1 MKIVADIDVPFLKG
15 VLEPY
20 AEVLYK
26 KGCEISHEDVKEA
39 DALILR
45 TRTRCNA
52 ELLED
57 SKVKLIATAT
67 IGTDHVDFD
76 YCRSHGIE
84 VQNAAGCNA
93 GGVMQYVFSALYGIA
108 ARKGIKIDG
117 STIGIIGVGN
127 VGKKIETMAK
137 HLGFNVLLCDPPR
150 AAAEG
155 PEAFCSLEYLLENSQ
170 IVTLHVPLD
179 ETTRRMAGPEFFAM
193 MQPGSIFINAA
204 RGEVM
209 DEDALKDTMPK
220 FGAVVIDTWNNE
232 PKVDADLV
240 DMVDIATPHIAGYSF
255 QGKQMGTS
263 MAVQAVARYFDIDEL
278 KDFFPKSDISG
289 HEPVLLDLQGK
300 NHGQIAAVFQYN
312 YPIFTD
318 DFRFRME
325 PHKFEKLRSEYQ
337 YRREIYVDDTTLN
350 NNRNMFTKEDIAQIE
365 QRGSSVQAAEQQ
377 VERFK
382 QGFPWMKI
390 VAPATPEKGIQV
402 LDEAAV
408 EAAAKYYEGASING
422 KCKFVPASGAASRMF
437 KDLFS
442 GLDALKAGK
451 ELADDAPAAKF
462 VDQIHSFAFYT
473 PELFG
478 ENTCKC
484 PEYRKDVLSKT
495 LTDEGLGYG
504 AKPKGVLK
512 FHKYTDGEIRTAF
525 AEHLVEAQNYMRNE
539 DGSANLVVTISPEH
553 QHLFEEAYAEVK
565 EAYEAK
571 YGVKYNI
578 TFTFQDKATDTIA
591 VDVDNKPFRT
601 ETDSLLFRPAGH
613 GALIYNLNKLEEEVV
628 SIKNIDNV
636 ANERL
641 LPETATWKKVLL
653 GKALELRDTLHA
665 YLCELD
671 LVCNPIQGSRNTT
684 VGVPGYDPLY
694 EDLCASPEAAALC
707 DDIEAFLNN
716 VLCIEMPVAETPKA
730 RVEALRAKLDRPVR
744 VAGMV
749 RNQGEPGGGPFI
761 IAEKDGSTSLQ
772 VLESVQ
778 VNMSDDHARNALASA
793 THFNPVDIVC
803 CLHDYKGQSFDLLKY
818 VDEDAG
824 FISSKS
830 YQGRELKALE
840 LPGLWNGAMSNWNT
854 LFVEVPL
861 ETFNPVKVVLDL
873 LRPAHQN

>member
-1 MKIVADIDVPFLKG
+1 MKVVADMDIPFLEG
-15 VLEPY
+15 VFEPY
-20 AEVLYK
+20 GEVVYK
-26 KGCEISHEDVKEA
+26 KGLEISHEDVLDA
-39 DALILR
+39 DALVVR
-45 TRTRCNA
+45 TRTRCDA
-52 ELLED
+52 ALLEGT
-57 SKVKLIATAT
+57 SVKMIATAT
-67 IGTDHVDFD
+67 IGTDHIDLE
-76 YCRSHGIE
+76 YCRKAGIE
-84 VQNAAGCNA
+84 VSNAAGCNA
-93 GGVMQYVFSALYGIA
+93 GGVMQYVFSALYGVA
-108 ARKGIKIDG
+108 ARKGIKIDE
-117 STIGIIGVGN
+117 STIGIVGVGH
-127 VGKKIETMAK
+127 VGSKIEAMAEY
-137 HLGFNVLLCDPPR
+137 LGFNILRCDPPR
-150 AAAEG
+150 AVAEG
-155 PEAFCSLEYLLENSQ
+155 PEGFCSLEHLLEESDV
-170 IVTLHVPLD
+170 VTLHVPLD
-179 ETTRRMAGPEFFAM
+179 VTTRGMANADFFTLM
-193 MQPGSIFINAA
+193 KPGAIFINAA
-204 RGEVM
+204 RGEVV
-209 DEDALKDTMPK
+209 DEQALIEASPK
-220 FGAVVIDTWNNE
+220 LGAIVIDTWNNE
-232 PKVDADLV
+232 PDINEDLV
-240 DMVDIATPHIAGYSF
+240 DIADIATPHIAGYTF
-255 QGKQMGTS
+255 QGKQNGTAY
-263 MAVQAVARYFDIDEL
+263 AVQALARHFRLEEL
-278 KDFFPKSDISG
+278 YDFFPAQDLPG
-289 HEPVLLDLQGK
+289 HEPVLLDLKGK
-300 NHGQIAAVFQYN
+300 NHGEIAAVSQYN

-337 YRREIYVDDTTLN
+337 YRREIIFTNTIT
-350 NNRNMFTKEDIAQIE
+350 NMFTKEDIAQIE
-365 QRGSSVQAAEQQ
+365 QRGSSVQTAEQQ

-390 VAPATPEKGIQV
+390 VAPATPERGIQV

-408 EAAAKYYEGASING
+408 EAAAKYYDGAKING

-462 VDQIHSFAFYT
+462 VDQIQGFAFYT

-478 ENTCKC
+478 EQTCKC
-484 PEYRKDVLSKT
+484 PEYRQSVLSKT
-495 LTDEGLGYG
+495 LTEEGLGYG

-539 DGSANLVVTISPEH
+539 DGTANLVVTISPEH
-553 QHLFEEAYAEVK
+553 QHLFEEAYAQVK

-591 VDVDNKPFRT
+591 VDVENKPFRT

-613 GALIYNLNKLEEEVV
+613 GALIYNLNKIEEEVV

-653 GKALELRDTLHA
+653 GKALELRDKIYG
-665 YLCELD
+665 YLNALD
-671 LVCNPIQGSRNTT
+671 
-684 VGVPGYDPLY
+684 
-694 EDLCASPEAAALC
+694 AEATPALC
-707 DDIEAFLNN
+707 DEIEAFLDNT
-716 VLCIEMPVAETPKA
+716 LCVTLPEAADFDA
-730 RVEALRAKLDRPVR
+730 RVAAIRAKLNRPIR

-749 RNQGEPGGGPFI
+749 KNQGEPGGGPFI
-761 IAEKDGSTSLQ
+761 IADKDGSTSLQ

-778 VNMSDDHARNALASA
+778 INMSDDHARNALASA

-803 CLHDYKGQSFDLLKY
+803 CLHDYKGQSFDLLQY

-861 ETFNPVKVVLDL
+861 ATFNPVKVVLDL

>member
-1 MKIVADIDVPFLKG
+1 M
-15 VLEPY
+15 
-20 AEVLYK
+20 
-26 KGCEISHEDVKEA
+26 
-39 DALILR
+39 
-45 TRTRCNA
+45 
-52 ELLED
+52 
-57 SKVKLIATAT
+57 
-67 IGTDHVDFD
+67 
-76 YCRSHGIE
+76 
-84 VQNAAGCNA
+84 
-93 GGVMQYVFSALYGIA
+93 
-108 ARKGIKIDG
+108 
-117 STIGIIGVGN
+117 
-127 VGKKIETMAK
+127 
-137 HLGFNVLLCDPPR
+137 
-150 AAAEG
+150 
-155 PEAFCSLEYLLENSQ
+155 
-170 IVTLHVPLD
+170 
-179 ETTRRMAGPEFFAM
+179 
-193 MQPGSIFINAA
+193 
-204 RGEVM
+204 
-209 DEDALKDTMPK
+209 
-220 FGAVVIDTWNNE
+220 
-232 PKVDADLV
+232 
-240 DMVDIATPHIAGYSF
+240 
-255 QGKQMGTS
+255 
-263 MAVQAVARYFDIDEL
+263 
-278 KDFFPKSDISG
+278 
-289 HEPVLLDLQGK
+289 
-300 NHGQIAAVFQYN
+300 
-312 YPIFTD
+312 
-318 DFRFRME
+318 FR
-325 PHKFEKLRSEYQ
+325 
-337 YRREIYVDDTTLN
+337 
-350 NNRNMFTKEDIAQIE
+350 KEDIAQIE
-365 QRGSSVQAAEQQ
+365 QRGTTVQTVEQQ

-390 VAPATPEKGIQV
+390 IAPATPEKGILV

-408 EAAAKYYEGASING
+408 DAAVRYYEGAQING

-442 GLDALKAGK
+442 GLDALNAGK

-462 VDQIHSFAFYT
+462 VDKIQSFAFYT

-478 ENTCKC
+478 AETCKC
-484 PEYRKDVLSKT
+484 PEYRQSVLAKT

-539 DGSANLVVTISPEH
+539 DGTAKLVVTISPEH

-565 EAYEAK
+565 AAYEEK
-571 YGVKYNI
+571 YGVQYNI

-591 VDVDNKPFRT
+591 VDVENKPFRT
-601 ETDSLLFRPAGH
+601 ENDALLFRPAGH
-613 GALIYNLNKLEEEVV
+613 GALIYNLNKIDEEVV

-653 GKALELRDTLHA
+653 GKALELRDKIYG
-665 YLCELD
+665 YLNELD
-671 LVCNPIQGSRNTT
+671 AVTGANFTDTSLNL
-684 VGVPGYDPLY
+684 PGYFPPKDDVY
-694 EDLCASPEAAALC
+694 ATEECQALC
-707 DDIEAFLNN
+707 NDIQAFLENE
-716 VLCIEMPVAETPKA
+716 LCITLPQFDTFKQRAE
-730 RVEALRAKLDRPVR
+730 VLREKLNRPIR

-749 RNQGEPGGGPFI
+749 KNQGEPGGGPFI

-778 VNMSDDHARNALASA
+778 INMSDEHAKNALASA

-861 ETFNPVKVVLDL
+861 ATFNPVKVVLDL

>member
-1 MKIVADIDVPFLKG
+1 M
-15 VLEPY
+15 
-20 AEVLYK
+20 
-26 KGCEISHEDVKEA
+26 
-39 DALILR
+39 
-45 TRTRCNA
+45 
-52 ELLED
+52 
-57 SKVKLIATAT
+57 
-67 IGTDHVDFD
+67 
-76 YCRSHGIE
+76 
-84 VQNAAGCNA
+84 
-93 GGVMQYVFSALYGIA
+93 
-108 ARKGIKIDG
+108 
-117 STIGIIGVGN
+117 
-127 VGKKIETMAK
+127 
-137 HLGFNVLLCDPPR
+137 
-150 AAAEG
+150 
-155 PEAFCSLEYLLENSQ
+155 
-170 IVTLHVPLD
+170 
-179 ETTRRMAGPEFFAM
+179 
-193 MQPGSIFINAA
+193 
-204 RGEVM
+204 
-209 DEDALKDTMPK
+209 
-220 FGAVVIDTWNNE
+220 
-232 PKVDADLV
+232 
-240 DMVDIATPHIAGYSF
+240 
-255 QGKQMGTS
+255 
-263 MAVQAVARYFDIDEL
+263 
-278 KDFFPKSDISG
+278 
-289 HEPVLLDLQGK
+289 
-300 NHGQIAAVFQYN
+300 
-312 YPIFTD
+312 
-318 DFRFRME
+318 FR
-325 PHKFEKLRSEYQ
+325 
-337 YRREIYVDDTTLN
+337 
-350 NNRNMFTKEDIAQIE
+350 KEDIAQIE
-365 QRGSSVQAAEQQ
+365 QRGTTVQAVEQQ

-382 QGFPWMKI
+382 QGFLWMKI
-390 VAPATPEKGIQV
+390 VAPATPEKGILV

-408 EAAAKYYEGASING
+408 EAAAKYYEGARING

-442 GLDALKAGK
+442 GLDALNAGK

-462 VDQIHSFAFYT
+462 VDQIQSFAFYT

-478 ENTCKC
+478 EETCKC
-484 PEYRKDVLSKT
+484 PEYRQSVLSKT

-525 AEHLVEAQNYMRNE
+525 AEHLVEAQNYMKNE
-539 DGSANLVVTISPEH
+539 DGTANLVVTISPEH

-578 TFTFQDKATDTIA
+578 TFTFQDKATDTVA
-591 VDVDNKPFRT
+591 VDVENKPFRT

-613 GALIYNLNKLEEEVV
+613 GALIYNLNRIEEEVV

-653 GKALELRDTLHA
+653 GKALELRDKIYG
-665 YLCELD
+665 YLNELD
-671 LVCNPIQGSRNTT
+671 AVTGANFTDTSLNL
-684 VGVPGYDPLY
+684 PGYFPPK
-694 EDLCASPEAAALC
+694 EDVYATEECQALC
-707 DDIEAFLNN
+707 NDIQAFLENE
-716 VLCIEMPVAETPKA
+716 LCITLPAFDTFKQRAE
-730 RVEALRAKLDRPVR
+730 VLREKLNRPIR

-749 RNQGEPGGGPFI
+749 KNQGEPGGGPFI

-861 ETFNPVKVVLDL
+861 ATFNPVKVVLDL

>member
-1 MKIVADIDVPFLKG
+1 M
-15 VLEPY
+15 
-20 AEVLYK
+20 
-26 KGCEISHEDVKEA
+26 
-39 DALILR
+39 
-45 TRTRCNA
+45 
-52 ELLED
+52 
-57 SKVKLIATAT
+57 
-67 IGTDHVDFD
+67 
-76 YCRSHGIE
+76 
-84 VQNAAGCNA
+84 
-93 GGVMQYVFSALYGIA
+93 
-108 ARKGIKIDG
+108 
-117 STIGIIGVGN
+117 
-127 VGKKIETMAK
+127 
-137 HLGFNVLLCDPPR
+137 
-150 AAAEG
+150 
-155 PEAFCSLEYLLENSQ
+155 
-170 IVTLHVPLD
+170 
-179 ETTRRMAGPEFFAM
+179 
-193 MQPGSIFINAA
+193 
-204 RGEVM
+204 
-209 DEDALKDTMPK
+209 
-220 FGAVVIDTWNNE
+220 
-232 PKVDADLV
+232 
-240 DMVDIATPHIAGYSF
+240 
-255 QGKQMGTS
+255 
-263 MAVQAVARYFDIDEL
+263 
-278 KDFFPKSDISG
+278 
-289 HEPVLLDLQGK
+289 
-300 NHGQIAAVFQYN
+300 
-312 YPIFTD
+312 
-318 DFRFRME
+318 FR
-325 PHKFEKLRSEYQ
+325 
-337 YRREIYVDDTTLN
+337 
-350 NNRNMFTKEDIAQIE
+350 KEDIAQIE
-365 QRGSSVQAAEQQ
+365 QRGTTVQTVEQQ

-390 VAPATPEKGIQV
+390 IAPATPEKGILV

-408 EAAAKYYEGASING
+408 DAAVRYYEGAQING

-442 GLDALKAGK
+442 GLDALNAGK

-462 VDQIHSFAFYT
+462 VDKIQSFAFYT

-478 ENTCKC
+478 AETCKC
-484 PEYRKDVLSKT
+484 PEYRQSVLAKT

-539 DGSANLVVTISPEH
+539 DGTAKLVVTISPEH

-565 EAYEAK
+565 AAYEEK
-571 YGVKYNI
+571 YGVQYNI

-591 VDVDNKPFRT
+591 VDVENKPFRT
-601 ETDSLLFRPAGH
+601 ENDALLFRPAGH
-613 GALIYNLNKLEEEVV
+613 GALIYNLNKIDEEVV

-653 GKALELRDTLHA
+653 GKALELRDKIYG
-665 YLCELD
+665 YLNELD
-671 LVCNPIQGSRNTT
+671 AVTGANFTDTSLNL
-684 VGVPGYDPLY
+684 PGYFPPKDDVY
-694 EDLCASPEAAALC
+694 ATEECQALC
-707 DDIEAFLNN
+707 NDIQAFLENE
-716 VLCIEMPVAETPKA
+716 LCITLPQFDTFKQRAE
-730 RVEALRAKLDRPVR
+730 VLREKLNRPIR

-749 RNQGEPGGGPFI
+749 KNQGEPGGGPFI

-778 VNMSDDHARNALASA
+778 INMSDEHAKNALASA

-861 ETFNPVKVVLDL
+861 ATFNPLKVVLDL

>member
-1 MKIVADIDVPFLKG
+1 M
-15 VLEPY
+15 
-20 AEVLYK
+20 
-26 KGCEISHEDVKEA
+26 
-39 DALILR
+39 
-45 TRTRCNA
+45 
-52 ELLED
+52 
-57 SKVKLIATAT
+57 
-67 IGTDHVDFD
+67 
-76 YCRSHGIE
+76 
-84 VQNAAGCNA
+84 
-93 GGVMQYVFSALYGIA
+93 
-108 ARKGIKIDG
+108 
-117 STIGIIGVGN
+117 
-127 VGKKIETMAK
+127 
-137 HLGFNVLLCDPPR
+137 
-150 AAAEG
+150 
-155 PEAFCSLEYLLENSQ
+155 
-170 IVTLHVPLD
+170 
-179 ETTRRMAGPEFFAM
+179 
-193 MQPGSIFINAA
+193 
-204 RGEVM
+204 
-209 DEDALKDTMPK
+209 
-220 FGAVVIDTWNNE
+220 
-232 PKVDADLV
+232 
-240 DMVDIATPHIAGYSF
+240 
-255 QGKQMGTS
+255 
-263 MAVQAVARYFDIDEL
+263 
-278 KDFFPKSDISG
+278 
-289 HEPVLLDLQGK
+289 
-300 NHGQIAAVFQYN
+300 
-312 YPIFTD
+312 
-318 DFRFRME
+318 FR
-325 PHKFEKLRSEYQ
+325 
-337 YRREIYVDDTTLN
+337 
-350 NNRNMFTKEDIAQIE
+350 KEDIEQIE
-365 QRGSSVQAAEQQ
+365 QRGSSVQTVEQQ

-390 VAPATPEKGIQV
+390 VAPATPERGIQV

-408 EAAAKYYEGASING
+408 EAAAKYYDGAAING

-462 VDQIHSFAFYT
+462 VDQIQSFAFYT

-478 ENTCKC
+478 EQTCKC
-484 PEYRKDVLSKT
+484 PEYRQAVLSKT

-539 DGSANLVVTISPEH
+539 DGTANLVVTISPEH
-553 QHLFEEAYAEVK
+553 QQLFEEAYAEVK
-565 EAYEAK
+565 AAYEAK

-591 VDVDNKPFRT
+591 VDVENKPFRT

-613 GALIYNLNKLEEEVV
+613 GALIYNLNRIEEEVV

-653 GKALELRDTLHA
+653 GKALELRDKIYG
-665 YLCELD
+665 YLNALD
-671 LVCNPIQGSRNTT
+671 
-684 VGVPGYDPLY
+684 
-694 EDLCASPEAAALC
+694 AEATPALC
-707 DDIEAFLNN
+707 DEIEAFLDNT
-716 VLCIEMPVAETPKA
+716 LCVTLPAAADFEA
-730 RVEALRAKLDRPVR
+730 RVAALRAKLNRPIR

-749 RNQGEPGGGPFI
+749 KNQGEPGGGPFI

-778 VNMSDDHARNALASA
+778 INMSDDHARECLASA

-803 CLHDYKGQSFDLLKY
+803 CLHDYKGQSFDLLQY

-861 ETFNPVKVVLDL
+861 ATFNPVKVVLDL

>member
-1 MKIVADIDVPFLKG
+1 MKIVADVDVPFLSG
-15 VLEPY
+15 VFEPY
-20 AEVLYK
+20 AEVVYK
-26 KGCEISHEDVKEA
+26 KGLEISHEDVKDA

-45 TRTRCNA
+45 TRTKCNA
-52 ELLED
+52 ELLD
-57 SKVKLIATAT
+57 GSSVKVIATAT
-67 IGTDHVDFD
+67 IGTDHVDFE
-76 YCRSHGIE
+76 YCRSKGIE
-84 VQNAAGCNA
+84 VYNAAGCNA
-93 GGVMQYVFSALYGIA
+93 GGVMQYVFSALYGVA

-117 STIGIIGVGN
+117 ATIGIIGVGT
-127 VGKKIETMAK
+127 VGRKSEAMARY
-137 HLGFNVLLCDPPR
+137 LGFKVLRCDPPR
-150 AAAEG
+150 AKAEG
-155 PEAFCSLEYLLENSQ
+155 VEGFCSLEYLLENSQ

-179 ETTRRMAGPEFFAM
+179 DITRGMAGRRFFAM
-193 MQPGSIFINAA
+193 MQPGSIFINAS
-204 RGEVM
+204 RGEVVN
-209 DEDALKDTMPK
+209 EASLKATLPK

-232 PKVDADLV
+232 PNVDAELV
-240 DMVDIATPHIAGYSF
+240 EMVDIATPHIAGYSY
-255 QGKQMGTS
+255 QGKQMGTAL
-263 MAVQAVARYFDIDEL
+263 AVRAVAKSFGIEALY
-278 KDFFPKSDISG
+278 DFFPEADIPDP
-289 HEPVLLDLQGK
+289 EPVQLDLQGK

-325 PHKFEKLRSEYQ
+325 PHKFEKFRSEYQ
-337 YRREIYVDDTTLN
+337 YRREIYVEEPTLN
-350 NNRNMFTKEDIAQIE
+350 TNKMFTKEDIAQIE
-365 QRGSSVQAAEQQ
+365 QRGSTVQTVEQQ

-390 VAPATPEKGIQV
+390 VAPATPAKGIQV
-402 LDEAAV
+402 LDDAAV
-408 EAAAKYYEGASING
+408 DAAVKYYEGAQMNG

-462 VDQIHSFAFYT
+462 VDQIQSFAFYT

-478 ENTCKC
+478 EQTCKC
-484 PEYRKDVLSKT
+484 PEYRQSVLSKT

-539 DGSANLVVTISPEH
+539 DGTANLVVTISPEH

-565 EAYEAK
+565 AAYEAR
-571 YGVKYNI
+571 YGVAYNI

-601 ETDSLLFRPAGH
+601 ETDALLFRPAGH
-613 GALIYNLNKLEEEVV
+613 GALIYNLNKIEDEVV

-641 LPETATWKKVLL
+641 LPETAKWKMVLL
-653 GKALELRDTLHA
+653 GKALELRDTLHG
-665 YLCELD
+665 YLRELD
-671 LVCNPIQGSRNTT
+671 IVCTPIKGSENKT
-684 VGVPGYDPLY
+684 VGVPGYDPVY
-694 EDLCASPEAAALC
+694 EDLCSTPEAVQLC
-707 DDIEAFLNN
+707 DDIEAFLKD
-716 VLCIEMPVAETPKA
+716 VLCVELPAAKTPKQ
-730 RVEALRAKLDRPVR
+730 RVEMLRAKLDRPVR

-749 RNQGEPGGGPFI
+749 KNQGEPGGGPFI

-778 VNMSDDHARNALASA
+778 VNMSDEHARNALASA

>member
-1 MKIVADIDVPFLKG
+1 M
-15 VLEPY
+15 
-20 AEVLYK
+20 
-26 KGCEISHEDVKEA
+26 
-39 DALILR
+39 
-45 TRTRCNA
+45 
-52 ELLED
+52 
-57 SKVKLIATAT
+57 
-67 IGTDHVDFD
+67 
-76 YCRSHGIE
+76 
-84 VQNAAGCNA
+84 
-93 GGVMQYVFSALYGIA
+93 
-108 ARKGIKIDG
+108 
-117 STIGIIGVGN
+117 
-127 VGKKIETMAK
+127 
-137 HLGFNVLLCDPPR
+137 
-150 AAAEG
+150 
-155 PEAFCSLEYLLENSQ
+155 
-170 IVTLHVPLD
+170 
-179 ETTRRMAGPEFFAM
+179 
-193 MQPGSIFINAA
+193 
-204 RGEVM
+204 
-209 DEDALKDTMPK
+209 
-220 FGAVVIDTWNNE
+220 
-232 PKVDADLV
+232 
-240 DMVDIATPHIAGYSF
+240 
-255 QGKQMGTS
+255 
-263 MAVQAVARYFDIDEL
+263 
-278 KDFFPKSDISG
+278 
-289 HEPVLLDLQGK
+289 
-300 NHGQIAAVFQYN
+300 
-312 YPIFTD
+312 
-318 DFRFRME
+318 FR
-325 PHKFEKLRSEYQ
+325 
-337 YRREIYVDDTTLN
+337 
-350 NNRNMFTKEDIAQIE
+350 KEDIEQIE
-365 QRGSSVQAAEQQ
+365 QRGSSVQTVEQQ

-390 VAPATPEKGIQV
+390 VAPATPERGIQV

-408 EAAAKYYEGASING
+408 EAAAKYYDGAKMNG

-462 VDQIHSFAFYT
+462 VDKIQEFAFYT

-478 ENTCKC
+478 EQTCKC
-484 PEYRKDVLSKT
+484 PEYRQSVLSKT

-539 DGSANLVVTISPEH
+539 DGTANLVVTISPEH

-571 YGVKYNI
+571 YGVKYDI
-578 TFTFQDKATDTIA
+578 TFTFQDKATDTVA
-591 VDVDNKPFRT
+591 VDVENKPFRT

-665 YLCELD
+665 YLRELD
-671 LVCNPIQGSRNTT
+671 AVCTPVAGSRVT
-684 VGVPGYDPLY
+684 VAGVPGYDPLY
-694 EDLCASPEAAALC
+694 EDLYASPEVQSLC
-707 DDIEAFLNN
+707 DDIEAFLDN
-716 VLCIEMPVAETPKA
+716 VLCIKMPQTDTCKE
-730 RVEALRAKLDRPVR
+730 RVEAIRAKLNRPVR

-749 RNQGEPGGGPFI
+749 KNQGEPGGGPFI
-761 IAEKDGSTSLQ
+761 IADKDGSTSLQ

-778 VNMSDDHARNALASA
+778 INMSDDHARNALASA

-803 CLHDYKGQSFDLLKY
+803 CLHDYQGQSFDLLKY

-861 ETFNPVKVVLDL
+861 ATFNPVKVVLDL